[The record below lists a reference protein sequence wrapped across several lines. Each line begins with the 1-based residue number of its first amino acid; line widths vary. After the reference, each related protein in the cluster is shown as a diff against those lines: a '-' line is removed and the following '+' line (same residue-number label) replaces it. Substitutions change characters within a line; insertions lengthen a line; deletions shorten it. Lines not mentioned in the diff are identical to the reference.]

1 MAKIKIKS
9 KRVTLKRNNKV
20 EGEMDHATVSVIIRR
35 QMLSVLGGLRWQPP
49 YAKFIRNQL
58 PPTTPF
64 YSFLRPNTNTLKYQP
79 PRFNFQTCFKTY
91 CKNCE
96 EQQFT
101 NNNTPFSHG
110 FSALKEECVP
120 LESENLWST
129 LALYLFILH
138 IPFSFGGLSVVA
150 MLTQQS
156 DLDPQIKALSLLI
169 IQILELSGALVLFK
183 YYAKPQY
190 EFTNFFKSDKLLNGR
205 NWIVASVLGFGFL
218 VFLIFLTSLL
228 SEGLFG
234 SKPVNPIL
242 KEILLYSD
250 ISRVSCVLVLC
261 VATPLLEEVV
271 YRGFLLTS
279 LSSTM
284 EWQQAVAISSII
296 FSAIHFSGENFLQL
310 FLVGCVLGCSYCW
323 TGNLSSS
330 IAIHSLYNALTLII
344 TYYS

>member
-1 MAKIKIKS
+1 M
-9 KRVTLKRNNKV
+9 
-20 EGEMDHATVSVIIRR
+20 GMDHATVVVVIRR

-49 YAKFIRNQL
+49 YAKSIRYQL
-58 PPTTPF
+58 PATTPF
-64 YSFLRPNTNTLKYQP
+64 YSFLRPNTNTLKYLPQ
-79 PRFNFQTCFKTY
+79 RFNSRTCFNTY
-91 CKNCE
+91 CKKIEE
-96 EQQFT
+96 EQVT

-110 FSALKEECVP
+110 FSALKEEFIP
-120 LESENLWST
+120 LESENLWTT
-129 LALYLFILH
+129 LSLYLFILH

-150 MLTQQS
+150 LLTGES
-156 DLDPQIKALSLLI
+156 FLDPQTKALSLLI

-183 YYAKPQY
+183 YNAKPQY
-190 EFTNFFKSDKLLNGR
+190 EFTNFFTNNKLLNGR

-228 SEGLFG
+228 AETLFG

-261 VATPLLEEVV
+261 IVTPLLEEVV

-310 FLVGCVLGCSYCW
+310 FIVGCVLGCSYCW
-323 TGNLSSS
+323 TGNLNSN